1 VSEDVPEGDGGSLP
15 EGAGGSL
22 AGFGPGSRIA
32 GYVLEEQVGAG
43 GMAVVFR
50 AHDERLDRQV
60 ALKLLAPGLVAD
72 QAFRQRFIRESRA
85 AAAVDDPHII
95 PVFEAGEA
103 AGVLFI
109 AMRYVRGGDVRSL
122 LDGSGQLPPA
132 RVAEI
137 ISQVSAALDAAH
149 ERGLVHRDVKPANML
164 LDSSAGSG
172 RPDHVYLS
180 DFGLSKGTLS
190 ASGLTGT
197 GSFLGTVD
205 YVSPEQ
211 IEGKP
216 VDGRADQYA
225 LACAAFELLAGSP
238 PFRREEAMAV
248 IWAQV
253 SQPAPALTSL
263 RPDLP
268 PAVDAVFAR
277 ALEKAPGDRWPSCR
291 DFANALRSALGLAPY
306 ETGALPAQGGG
317 SGPAPRIMTQVA
329 DIRPSGASGPKA
341 AGPITAGGAAATP
354 GPATVAASGHPR
366 TKNIAYDPAFGA
378 AATEAY
384 AAGASVPPAA
394 AVRRRPAWRSPAVLA
409 GALVVLL
416 AAGGGGAYVAGR
428 KTGDKTAAVPPATQT
443 RQSPTAS
450 SSGSASVPATAA
462 AAVLTVPGCST
473 AAAAG
478 KTLTVGS
485 STQKLDN
492 GGGYGIA
499 VTRDGKYVFAT
510 NPDKLSVLTMNA
522 KHTATQQYGY
532 TVAYQGEAA
541 RGVALTSDGKYA
553 AVAVG
558 NMIYVQFA
566 NAAEQNSGTTQAAT
580 LAVPNVRPVTDASGV
595 AISPDNR
602 WGFVTLRNSG
612 KLAVFNMA
620 KALTSGQDQPGV
632 YVGAIALG
640 IQPAGVAISP
650 DGLWLYVVS
659 GAKKH
664 TAAYGASEGL
674 ISVLSVPKLET
685 SPSSALVA
693 QAPAG
698 CGATGVALSP
708 DGTTV
713 WVTAQAS
720 NALLGFS
727 AAKLR
732 TDSAHALTA
741 SVPVGQTPTGVIAV
755 NGGKT
760 IVVADSDLNGLP
772 GADNLAVVDAGLALA
787 GKPALVGY
795 IASGGTPLSFAQAA
809 FDQNS
814 LYVSEGGAAQIQV
827 LDLTTLPSS

>member
-1 VSEDVPEGDGGSLP
+1 LP
-15 EGAGGSL
+15 GEAGGSL

-137 ISQVSAALDAAH
+137 ISQVSSALDAAH

-164 LDSSAGSG
+164 LDASAGSG

-268 PAVDAVFAR
+268 PAVDAVLAR

-291 DFANALRSALGLAPY
+291 EFAGALRSALGLAPY
-306 ETGALPAQGGG
+306 ETGALPAQG
-317 SGPAPRIMTQVA
+317 SGPAPRVMTQVA
-329 DIRPSGASGPKA
+329 DIRPSGGSGPKA
-341 AGPITAGGAAATP
+341 DAGPTTAG
-354 GPATVAASGHPR
+354 GPATVAASGRPQ
-366 TKNIAYDPAFGA
+366 TKNLAFDPGLGA

-384 AAGASVPPAA
+384 ATGASVPPAGA
-394 AVRRRPAWRSPAVLA
+394 RRPAWRSPAVLA

-416 AAGGGGAYVAGR
+416 AAGGGAYVAGH
-428 KTGDKTAAVPPATQT
+428 KQAAKPAAAPPTGQ
-443 RQSPTAS
+443 RPTAS
-450 SSGSASVPATAA
+450 SSVSASVPASAA
-462 AAVLTVPGCST
+462 AAVLTVPRCST

-478 KTLTVGS
+478 KTLTVS
-485 STQKLDN
+485 STTQKLQN

-522 KHTATQQYGY
+522 SHTATRQYGY

-566 NAAEQNSGTTQAAT
+566 KAAEQNSGTTQAAT
-580 LAVPNVRPVTDASGV
+580 LAVPGVSPVTDASGV

-602 WGFVTLRNSG
+602 WGFVTLRNSD

-620 KALTSGQDQPGV
+620 KALTGGQDQPGV
-632 YVGAIALG
+632 FVGAITLG
-640 IQPAGVAISP
+640 IQPAGIAVSP

-659 GAKKH
+659 GAKAR
-664 TAAYGASEGL
+664 TAAFGPSEGL
-674 ISVLSVPKLET
+674 ISVLSIPKLVT

-693 QAPAG
+693 QTTAG
-698 CGATGVALSP
+698 CGATGVAVSP

-713 WVTAQAS
+713 WVTAQSS

-732 TDSAHALTA
+732 ADPAHALTA

-772 GADNLAVVDAGLALA
+772 GADNLAVVDAGLAMA

-814 LYVSEGGAAQIQV
+814 LYVSEGGTAQIQV
-827 LDLTTLPSS
+827 LDLTTLPS